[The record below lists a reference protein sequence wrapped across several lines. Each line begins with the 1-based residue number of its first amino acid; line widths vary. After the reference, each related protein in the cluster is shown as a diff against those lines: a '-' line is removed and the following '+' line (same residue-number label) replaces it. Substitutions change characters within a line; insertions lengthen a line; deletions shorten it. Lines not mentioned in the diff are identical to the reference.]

1 MKINLSLALLQIILV
16 SVSIK
21 LSFINI
27 HIYTHIYLILLIYQ
41 LYYFIIL
48 ASHDLQR
55 YIIRKILDIGYQL
68 NSLTEQGNIINNKL
82 DTIIQ
87 NLQISS
93 SHGIESEILE
103 QDIMNKFPIEN
114 IEDLQN
120 FEKSLIAGQI
130 NRQKLVSAKI

>member
-1 MKINLSLALLQIILV
+1 M
-16 SVSIK
+16 
-21 LSFINI
+21 
-27 HIYTHIYLILLIYQ
+27 
-41 LYYFIIL
+41 
-48 ASHDLQR
+48 QR

-93 SHGIESEILE
+93 SHGIESETLE

-114 IEDLQN
+114 IEDLQ
-120 FEKSLIAGQI
+120 
-130 NRQKLVSAKI
+130 KILKNH